1 VAVDDTAALGAD
13 ASRQF
18 IKNVVR
24 VCLAL
29 GGHSALIIA
38 VKPVSFF
45 SARNILLVASTA
57 SAAAMLYVGAYQVRA
72 VEHMSCPLLK
82 HGCEAVADAPFA
94 RPFGVP
100 DGLIA
105 AGLYGLVILLVLAGS
120 ETPWIRYALRGL
132 AVLAALAN
140 ILGVYD
146 MARFGAFCF
155 YCLLTTVLSPVLVW
169 AAFAL

>member
-1 VAVDDTAALGAD
+1 
-13 ASRQF
+13 
-18 IKNVVR
+18 
-24 VCLAL
+24 
-29 GGHSALIIA
+29 
-38 VKPVSFF
+38 VKPVSLL
-45 SARNILLVASTA
+45 SARNILLVASAA
-57 SAAAMLYVGAYQVRA
+57 SAAAMLYVGAYQIRA

-94 RPFGVP
+94 RPFGIP

-105 AGLYGLVILLVLAGS
+105 AGLYGLVIVLGVAG
-120 ETPWIRYALRGL
+120 PDILWIRYSLRAL

-140 ILGVYD
+140 IMGVYD

-169 AAFAL
+169 AAFVL